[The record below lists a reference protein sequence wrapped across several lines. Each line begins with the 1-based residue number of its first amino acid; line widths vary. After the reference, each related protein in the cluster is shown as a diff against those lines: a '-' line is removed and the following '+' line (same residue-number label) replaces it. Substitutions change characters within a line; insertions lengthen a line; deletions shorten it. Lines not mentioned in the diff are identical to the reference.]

1 MPPLDP
7 KRHNLG
13 NFKAEIE
20 LLAKIGS
27 AIPYLEGV
35 FDIVLLIIEYGEVRM
50 HLKRIAM
57 MMGSVKYLTSLILQ

>member
-1 MPPLDP
+1 MPPLDS

-35 FDIVLLIIEYGEVRM
+35 FDIVLLIIEYGEVCM

-57 MMGSVKYLTSLILQ
+57 MMGSVKYLT